1 MDGPIVRPTPVV
13 PIRLPFSFFALG
25 RHTAVF
31 FSSDDRCFQVDI
43 LQDAVAVS
51 AAASSESIGRSS
63 RRGGG
68 DAVAPGVAG
77 RGQGQG
83 RREEEEEEE
92 EGEEEKVVSLRLV
105 GLGMQLHSKSYGAR
119 FSFSMQD
126 LDLEVRTSTCLLG
139 SCRCF
144 SVGGVLVGCLSD
156 GVVSVRLVCV
166 CCVVLPRWVAQRR
179 VLGGSADARAPNAH
193 CVVEE
198 LSWEAWCCYV
208 LLFVRLN
215 YASL

>member
-13 PIRLPFSFFALG
+13 PIRLRFSFFALG

-77 RGQGQG
+77 RGEGHG
-83 RREEEEEEE
+83 RRE
-92 EGEEEKVVSLRLV
+92 EGEEEEVVSLRLV

-126 LDLEVRTSTCLLG
+126 LDLEVRIL
-139 SCRCF
+139 R
-144 SVGGVLVGCLSD
+144 
-156 GVVSVRLVCV
+156 
-166 CCVVLPRWVAQRR
+166 AR
-179 VLGGSADARAPNAH
+179 V
-193 CVVEE
+193 
-198 LSWEAWCCYV
+198 Y
-208 LLFVRLN
+208 
-215 YASL
+215 